1 MSNIGFVA
9 VDSHKENIS
18 MDAEI
23 WKDIDGFLGCYQ
35 ISNIG
40 RVKSLSRHVV
50 YSNGRVHLVKEKIIR
65 LSRDRKG
72 YLRACL
78 VDVNKKKYS
87 RQVHRLVAKAFLP
100 NPQNLPQVNH
110 INEIHEDNRVENLE
124 WCTAEYNLN
133 YGNRNRLASD
143 SRGKDVIQFTLDGKF
158 VCRHT
163 GARNAARALGLHPK
177 FGANIASCAHHKRHV
192 AYGYKWEWA

>member
-1 MSNIGFVA
+1 MANIGLVA
-9 VDSHKENIS
+9 VDSHTNNYMET
-18 MDAEI
+18 EI
-23 WKDIDGFLGCYQ
+23 WKDIDGFEGSYQ
-35 ISNIG
+35 VSNLG
-40 RVKSLSRHVV
+40 RVKSMNRQVI

-87 RQVHRLVAKAFLP
+87 RQVHRLVAKAFIP
-100 NPQNLPQVNH
+100 NPHNFPQVNH
-110 INEIHEDNRVENLE
+110 KNEKHDDNREYNLE

-143 SRGKDVIQFTLDGKF
+143 SRGRDILQFTIAGKF
-158 VCRHT
+158 ICKHT
-163 GARNAARALGLHPK
+163 GARNAARALGRAPECA
-177 FGANIASCAHHKRHV
+177 ANIASCAHHKRNV